1 MTVKARQPGPVMMGS
16 GRLSLPRG
24 LAECRP
30 LACRSME
37 GRRVTPRNTPPVLA
51 RSVAAGAAGAGTGGE
66 PPFDGGPRW
75 MRLLPPL
82 VMLGLAL
89 SGITGPSYWRDEGAT
104 LAAVQRPFAQ
114 LVRMMG
120 HVDGVH
126 GVYYMT
132 IWPLVRVAGTG
143 EFVTRLPSALA
154 MTVAAGLVAAIGR
167 RLVSPPAG
175 LAAGLVF
182 AVLPQ
187 ISLYGQ
193 DARSY
198 AMVTAFGTAGS
209 YLLLRAIGSP
219 GRRPGW
225 LAGYAACMAAMAA
238 LNIFG
243 ILLLAA
249 HAVTVALA
257 CLRQEDRRI
266 QLSMAGLRG
275 GQSGEGGNGEQSGQ
289 AGNGGHG
296 GKGGQGREGAA
307 AGSLALGWL
316 AAATAAVFLAS
327 PVLLLGI
334 EQRGTASWI
343 KAPGLRT
350 VTTLWQLVG
359 PPHMVIAIC
368 VLAGCGL
375 AASALTGRV
384 ALRACWPAVLPAL
397 TVPWL
402 LLPPALLIGISFALP
417 LYVPRYILYCLPAV
431 ALLAGAGLAALGQ
444 AAGTGLGRAP
454 EAGLAPLGWATG
466 AAALAVIALLGSGVQ
481 ASERGPA
488 GHNDNIRRGDQIVA
502 ANMRPGDA
510 VLYETY
516 DNLWAAYPYGLA
528 RLADIAQYQTPAQ
541 SGTLAG
547 TVLPAAVV
555 RQRISGTSRLWVVEL
570 RHNSQ
575 VPLLQG
581 LGLRLVGRWHT
592 AGLWLFLYTHTSAS

>member
-1 MTVKARQPGPVMMGS
+1 
-16 GRLSLPRG
+16 
-24 LAECRP
+24 
-30 LACRSME
+30 
-37 GRRVTPRNTPPVLA
+37 
-51 RSVAAGAAGAGTGGE
+51 
-66 PPFDGGPRW
+66 
-75 MRLLPPL
+75 
-82 VMLGLAL
+82 
-89 SGITGPSYWRDEGAT
+89 
-104 LAAVQRPFAQ
+104 
-114 LVRMMG
+114 
-120 HVDGVH
+120 
-126 GVYYMT
+126 
-132 IWPLVRVAGTG
+132 
-143 EFVTRLPSALA
+143 
-154 MTVAAGLVAAIGR
+154 
-167 RLVSPPAG
+167 
-175 LAAGLVF
+175 
-182 AVLPQ
+182 
-187 ISLYGQ
+187 
-193 DARSY
+193 
-198 AMVTAFGTAGS
+198 MVTAFGTAGS

-219 GRRPGW
+219 GRRRGW

-275 GQSGEGGNGEQSGQ
+275 GHSGPGGNGEQSEQSEQSGPG
-289 AGNGGHG
+289 GNGGHG
-296 GKGGQGREGAA
+296 GNGGQGGKGGQGGEGAA
-307 AGSLALGWL
+307 ARPLALGWL

-375 AASALTGRV
+375 AASALTGRA
-384 ALRACWPAVLPAL
+384 ALRACWPAMLPAL
-397 TVPWL
+397 AVPWL

-466 AAALAVIALLGSGVQ
+466 AAALAVIGLLGFGVQ
-481 ASERGPA
+481 VSERGPA

-570 RHNSQ
+570 RHSLQ

-592 AGLWLFLYTHTSAS
+592 AGLWLFLYAHTSAS

>member
-1 MTVKARQPGPVMMGS
+1 M
-16 GRLSLPRG
+16 
-24 LAECRP
+24 
-30 LACRSME
+30 
-37 GRRVTPRNTPPVLA
+37 TPRNTPPVLA
-51 RSVAAGAAGAGTGGE
+51 RSAGAGAEGAWAGGE
-66 PPFDGGPRW
+66 PPYDGGPRW
-75 MRLLPPL
+75 MRLVPPL

-126 GVYYMT
+126 GVYYMI
-132 IWPLVRVAGTG
+132 IWPLVRAAGTG

-198 AMVTAFGTAGS
+198 AMVTAFGAAGS
-209 YLLLRAIGSP
+209 YLLLRAIGAP
-219 GRRPGW
+219 GRRRGW

-249 HAVTVALA
+249 HAVTVALT
-257 CLRQEDRRI
+257 CLRQDDGRI
-266 QLSMAGLRG
+266 RPSMAGLRG
-275 GQSGEGGNGEQSGQ
+275 GQ
-289 AGNGGHG
+289 G
-296 GKGGQGREGAA
+296 GKGGEGGEAREGGAA
-307 AGSLALGWL
+307 RSLAPGWL
-316 AAATAAVFLAS
+316 AAAAAAVFLAS
-327 PVLLLGI
+327 PVLLLGF

-343 KAPGLRT
+343 KAPGPRT

-375 AASALTGRV
+375 AASALTGRA
-384 ALRACWPAVLPAL
+384 ALRACWPAMLPAVA
-397 TVPWL
+397 VPWL
-402 LLPPALLIGISFALP
+402 LLPPGLLIGISFALP
-417 LYVPRYILYCLPAV
+417 LYVPRYVLYCLPAV

-466 AAALAVIALLGSGVQ
+466 AAALAVIALLGVGVQ
-481 ASERGPA
+481 VSERGPA

-528 RLADIAQYQTPAQ
+528 RLADIAQYQTPAE

-570 RHNSQ
+570 RHSSQ

-581 LGLRLVGRWHT
+581 LGLRLVSRWHT
-592 AGLWLFLYTHTSAS
+592 AGLWLLLYARKPTS